1 MTEKKRVSEEEIM
14 KAKDVDLLSYL
25 EAKGETFK
33 KEGNYYRHTEHDSLV
48 IRDNMYAW
56 NSRGEKG
63 YGAINFAKMY
73 YGMSFVQAV
82 IDINEGGYK
91 EFDRSKSA
99 ANKKQE
105 KFEYPK
111 HLEVKD
117 TTAIKNYLV
126 NERKIDERLVNW
138 LIKKDLLVQD
148 KRNNVVYKWKEQG
161 GKGKIIGMS
170 RQGTVKMDNKRGSF
184 KQIVPN
190 YEKINA
196 GFTVDVGKPDKINKM
211 YFYEDPID
219 MLSHWSI
226 KQNQIKDARL
236 VSMHGLKAQTVIE
249 SIMDASKEGLK
260 IKEIIMAVDNDKA
273 GREFLDTMKNIVDC
287 KNELPP
293 TLELDWNDERKKQV
307 NEKQHQNSVPLQKQT
322 QTQNKRTVFVE
333 REMERSV

>member
-1 MTEKKRVSEEEIM
+1 MTTKKRKKRVSEEEIM

-56 NSRGEKG
+56 NSRNEKG

-82 IDINEGGYK
+82 MDINEGGYK

-99 ANKKQE
+99 ANQKQE

-117 TTAIKNYLV
+117 NTAIKKYLID
-126 NERKIDERLVNW
+126 ERKIDERLVNW
-138 LIKKDLLVQD
+138 LIKKDLIVQD
-148 KRNNVVYKWKEQG
+148 KRNNVVYKWKEEG
-161 GKGKIIGMS
+161 GKGNIIGMS

-190 YEKINA
+190 YEKIHA
-196 GFTVDVGKPDKINKM
+196 GFTVDIGKPNKI

-226 KQNQIKDARL
+226 KQSQIQNARL
-236 VSMHGLKAQTVIE
+236 VSMHGLKPQTVIE
-249 SIMDASKEGLK
+249 SIVDASKEGHQ
-260 IKEIIMAVDNDKA
+260 IKEVIMAVDNDKA
-273 GREFLDTMKNIVDC
+273 GRDFVEHMEKLVGC
-287 KNELPP
+287 KKELPA
-293 TLELDWNDERKKQV
+293 LEKDDWNDVLKRKVK
-307 NEKQHQNSVPLQKQT
+307 NEQEKTMKIEKKVRSGRVIREKGMEQSV
-322 QTQNKRTVFVE
+322 
-333 REMERSV
+333 